1 MRHKTAAIW
10 SGVLVAVTAGMFAL
24 PAAVWSVYLP
34 SLKQGSPDPIP
45 GYEGVLLGVAVFCV
59 TWKWI
64 LAVLVLPIVGTL
76 FIVAELTSNT
86 QARKTRTT
94 TPAPNNRPPALWNPN
109 AAAGWSLLFT
119 PAFGAFLHSRNAD
132 AMGRHSEAKAN
143 KFWFYFIIAYF
154 GFTLIPI
161 PFVPELFFRVT
172 RLGLLLGWY
181 FDLGKDQIKYVNLTW
196 GNGYERKP
204 WTKPLVTALCCLAGT
219 FIVLTVAARLWLA
232 LR

>member
-1 MRHKTAAIW
+1 VRHKTAAIW
-10 SGVLVAVTAGMFAL
+10 SAVLVAVTAGMFAL
-24 PAAVWSVYLP
+24 PAAVWEVFLP
-34 SLKQGSPDPIP
+34 SLKQGLPDPIP
-45 GYEGVLLGVAVFCV
+45 GYEKVLLEVAVFCG
-59 TWKWI
+59 TWKWM
-64 LAVLVLPIVGTL
+64 LALLAFPIIGVLFT
-76 FIVAELTSNT
+76 VAEFMSNT
-86 QARKTRTT
+86 QACKTRTAT
-94 TPAPNNRPPALWNPN
+94 RAPNSRPPALWNPN

-143 KFWFYFIIAYF
+143 KVWFYVIIGYF
-154 GFTLIPI
+154 GFALMPI
-161 PFVPELFFRVT
+161 PFIPELFFRVT

-181 FDLGKDQIKYVNLTW
+181 FNLGKDQIKYVNLTW

-219 FIVLTVAARLWLA
+219 FIVLTVAAKLWLA